1 MTRKERR
8 SVVTRHWLATLVI
21 ALSAAACGSPSP
33 AEKTPIE
40 RAAFEDWKIEPR
52 LRVGALNRF
61 GSELDLARAYG
72 ARNLR
77 DSSVTLGEGETA
89 PGTLLYPD
97 DPQRRVEIIW
107 SDPGAKRAPRRAVL
121 RGDRSRWVLPRQ
133 ISLGASLADL
143 ESANGR
149 PFRLAGFAW
158 DYAGAVTS
166 WEGGALDSLLPGV
179 RLYLEPRIEDRAGAP
194 YRHVQGDR
202 EFSSNNRD
210 MRALKP
216 RIYQIFVDFDAE
228 GSPRAPGDAGG
239 HAPGGR

>member
-1 MTRKERR
+1 MTRP
-8 SVVTRHWLATLVI
+8 WLAFLVM
-21 ALSAAACGSPSP
+21 ALLVAGCGGPTP

-40 RAAFEDWKIEPR
+40 RAAFEDWKIEPG
-52 LRVGALNRF
+52 LRIGALNRF

-72 ARNLR
+72 SRNLR
-77 DSSVTLGEGETA
+77 DSSVALGEGETA

-107 SDPGAKRAPRRAVL
+107 SDPGAKRAPRRVVL
-121 RGDRSRWVLPRQ
+121 RGDRSRWMLPRQ
-133 ISLGASLADL
+133 ISLGTSLADL

-149 PFRLAGFAW
+149 PFRLSGFAW

-194 YRHVQGDR
+194 YRHVQGDH
-202 EFSSNNRD
+202 EFPSDNRD
-210 MRALKP
+210 MRALEP
-216 RIYQIFVDFDAE
+216 RIYQIFVDFGTD
-228 GSPRAPGDAGG
+228 GSTSAPGDAGG